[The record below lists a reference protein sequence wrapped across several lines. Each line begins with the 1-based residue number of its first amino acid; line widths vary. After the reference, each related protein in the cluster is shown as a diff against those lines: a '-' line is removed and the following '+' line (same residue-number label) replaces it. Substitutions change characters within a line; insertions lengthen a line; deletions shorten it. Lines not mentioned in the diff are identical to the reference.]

1 MFNPK
6 IVDSFLSPN
15 ECQKILDF
23 AKSVDK
29 WGQDDSEFWN
39 DRFLNS
45 PDIYNMNNEIGKLLH
60 DIRSRLAK
68 EIESHYAI
76 DKIYPDLFQI
86 VRWFPGMEQHPH
98 ADDMTNADGDGLDWF
113 AHREFGAIVYLNE
126 DYSGGKTYYP
136 NYNFEV
142 KPKSGKLAI
151 HPGDPEH
158 LHGVTKIDGSIRYT
172 LASFWTRDKSYF
184 DNWKIS

>member
-6 IVDSFLSPN
+6 IINSFLTN
-15 ECQKILDF
+15 EECQMILDF
-23 AKSVDK
+23 AKSIK
-29 WGQDDSEFWN
+29 EWGRDDSDFWN

-45 PDIYNMNNEIGKLLH
+45 QNIGSLNNDIGKLIYN
-60 DIRSRLAK
+60 IRSRVAK
-68 EIESHYAI
+68 EIERQYNI

-98 ADDMTNADGDGLDWF
+98 ADDMTNASGEGLDWF
-113 AHREFGAIVYLNE
+113 AHREFGAIIYLNE

-136 NYNFEV
+136 QHNFEV
-142 KPKSGKLAI
+142 EPKTGTLAI
-151 HPGDPEH
+151 HPGDPQH
-158 LHGVTKIDGSIRYT
+158 LHGVTEIIGNTRYT

-184 DNWKIS
+184 DDWTI

>member
-6 IVDSFLSPN
+6 IVDDFLN
-15 ECQKILDF
+15 KDECKKILEF
-23 AKSVDK
+23 AKSVES
-29 WGQDDSEFWN
+29 WGQDDSDFWN
-39 DRFLNS
+39 NRFLNS
-45 PDIYNMNNEIGKLLH
+45 SDIATINPDIGKLIY
-60 DIRSRLAK
+60 DIRSRVAVQ
-68 EIESHYAI
+68 IESQYGI
-76 DKIYPDLFQI
+76 KKIYPDLFQI
-86 VRWFPGMEQHPH
+86 VRWFPGMEQSPH

-113 AHREFGAIVYLNE
+113 AHREFGAIIYLNE

-142 KPKSGKLAI
+142 EPKSGKLAI

-158 LHGVTKIDGSIRYT
+158 LHGVTKVDGNIRYT

-184 DNWKIS
+184 DNWII

>member
-6 IVDSFLSPN
+6 IVDNFLSKE
-15 ECQKILDF
+15 ECQQILTF
-23 AKSVDK
+23 AKGVNE
-29 WGQDDSEFWN
+29 WGKDDSDFWN
-39 DRFLNS
+39 DRFLNPEHINKIDPS
-45 PDIYNMNNEIGKLLH
+45 ISSLLYEV
-60 DIRSRLAK
+60 RARLANQL
-68 EIESHYAI
+68 ESHYGI
-76 DKIYPDLFQI
+76 NKIYSDLFQI

-98 ADDMTNADGDGLDWF
+98 ADDMTNAHGDGLDWF

-142 KPKSGKLAI
+142 DPKSGKLAI

-158 LHGVTKIDGSIRYT
+158 LHGVTKIDGNIRYT
-172 LASFWTRDKSYF
+172 LASFWTRDKKYS
-184 DNWKIS
+184 DNWSM

>member
-1 MFNPK
+1 MFNTK
-6 IVDSFLSPN
+6 IIDNFISN
-15 ECQKILDF
+15 EECQRILEF
-23 AKSVDK
+23 AKGVDV

-39 DRFLNS
+39 NRFLNS
-45 PDIYNMNNEIGKLLH
+45 SDILRISPEIAKL
-60 DIRSRLAK
+60 IYEIKSRLAG
-68 EIESHYAI
+68 ELESHYKI
-76 DKIYPDLFQI
+76 DKIYSDLFQI

-113 AHREFGAIVYLNE
+113 AHREFGAIIYLNE

-142 KPKSGKLAI
+142 EPKSGKLAI

-158 LHGVTKIDGSIRYT
+158 LHGVTKVDSNIRYT
-172 LASFWTRDKSYF
+172 LASFWTRDKDYS
-184 DNWKIS
+184 DNWIM